1 MILQLSF
8 YFYGSDFAVARGM
21 LLMSVVFCKV
31 CHRHKRI
38 SERTI
43 NLNLNL
49 SVLQWATLMRWI

>member
-49 SVLQWATLMRWI
+49 SVLQ

>member
-38 SERTI
+38 SERNTKLKLKFERAAMS
-43 NLNLNL
+43 NSHEVN
-49 SVLQWATLMRWI
+49 